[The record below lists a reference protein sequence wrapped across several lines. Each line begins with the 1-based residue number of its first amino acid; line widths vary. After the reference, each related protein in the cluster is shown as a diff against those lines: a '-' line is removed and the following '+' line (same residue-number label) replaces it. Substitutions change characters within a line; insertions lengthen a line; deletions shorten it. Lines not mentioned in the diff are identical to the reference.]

1 MPLKMQIAESYDT
14 PVWRRWLQELPDT
27 IDDFTKEE
35 LIQGG
40 RNQLF
45 RRRFEGVEIV
55 VKRFPN
61 RDAWK
66 KIVYRI
72 CQGKAKRSYL
82 HSERLN
88 QAGLNSPEPIAW
100 LETWEGPWLK
110 DSFYICVFAPFEHEA
125 RELKRSDLPAR
136 DAKARLLG
144 QSLAKMHQANI
155 LHLDLTPGN
164 LLYTSRKEDEWEIQI
179 VDNNR
184 MRFGPV
190 GPRIAMTSL
199 VQADL
204 PDDLVS
210 PMLSAYA
217 ESNQDSLGD
226 LEKAYWKRRRSYEL
240 KWRIKN
246 ATRPLRRKI
255 GL

>member
-1 MPLKMQIAESYDT
+1 MPLKMQIADAYDT
-14 PVWRRWLQELPDT
+14 PVWRRWLQELPDA
-27 IDDFTKEE
+27 ISEFSEEE

-45 RRRFEGVEIV
+45 RRRFEGVDIV

-61 RDAWK
+61 RGAWK

-82 HSERLN
+82 HSARLN
-88 QAGLNSPEPIAW
+88 QAGLNSPAPIAW
-100 LETWEGPWLK
+100 LESWEGPWLK

-125 RELKRSDLPAR
+125 RELKRSDLPER
-136 DAKARLLG
+136 EEKAKFLG
-144 QSLAKMHQANI
+144 QSLAKMHRANI

-164 LLYTSRKEDEWEIQI
+164 LLYTSRQEAGWEIQI

-190 GPRIAMTSL
+190 RRRRAMTSL

-204 PDDLVS
+204 PDDLVPS
-210 PMLSAYA
+210 MLSAYA
-217 ESNQDSLGD
+217 EGNQVPLGD
-226 LEKAYWKRRRSYEL
+226 LEKAYWKRRRGYEL

-246 ATRPLRRKI
+246 ATRPWRRKI